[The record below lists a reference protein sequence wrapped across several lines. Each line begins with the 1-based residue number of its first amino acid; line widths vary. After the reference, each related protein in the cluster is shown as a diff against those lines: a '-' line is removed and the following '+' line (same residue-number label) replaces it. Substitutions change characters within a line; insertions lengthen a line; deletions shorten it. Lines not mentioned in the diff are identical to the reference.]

1 MKKVLL
7 MIAVCA
13 AMVACNNGKTTANAG
28 SADSAATDSTT
39 AMADTTVYE
48 GMIPAADCAGIKY
61 RIAMATDSTNGFPVT
76 QSYMESDT
84 KAKTTENFTGK
95 YEIVNKKGNNSD
107 EVYYTFALGK
117 DYKVNFKL
125 VNDSTLRFVNNEFKE
140 PEAVKGMSYDLKL
153 KK

>member
-1 MKKVLL
+1 
-7 MIAVCA
+7 
-13 AMVACNNGKTTANAG
+13 
-28 SADSAATDSTT
+28 
-39 AMADTTVYE
+39 
-48 GMIPAADCAGIKY
+48 
-61 RIAMATDSTNGFPVT
+61 
-76 QSYMESDT
+76 MESDT